1 MERAGRGLSRPR
13 RGRELMALIAELMP
27 AIFAVTDGRVV
38 SGEEEGKWRHG
49 AWLSALTCG
58 PHTSVTGRKK
68 KCSAYRSALGEL
80 MLGRCARGREGKK
93 GRARWA
99 GPEGEPGSFF

>member
-58 PHTSVTGRKK
+58 PHTSVTEKK
-68 KCSAYRSALGEL
+68 KKEKRTV
-80 MLGRCARGREGKK
+80 RCLRGLDGLA
-93 GRARWA
+93 GLLLRAR
-99 GPEGEPGSFF
+99 E